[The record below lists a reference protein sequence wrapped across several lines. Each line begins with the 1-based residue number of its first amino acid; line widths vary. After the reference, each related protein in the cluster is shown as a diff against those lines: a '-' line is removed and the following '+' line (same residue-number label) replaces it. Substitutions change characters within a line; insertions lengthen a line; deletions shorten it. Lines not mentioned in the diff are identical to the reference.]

1 MRRGQTLL
9 DKLLARTKAD
19 PEFAQGL
26 VRLVLGSFVLLY
38 GVGLGA
44 RADYPLS
51 HTITK
56 HAVTIILFA
65 YLVVLTLTVWIWRI
79 PGRFWQR
86 RLILFTHDY
95 FWPGILLLMAG
106 QEALPLYA
114 AIVSITVG
122 NALRFGQNEFWV
134 SLGFALVTTI
144 LVWLFNPYWMANP
157 YIGATLLA
165 VVLIIP
171 IYVYSL
177 SAQLRRANIALSQAS
192 LDKSRFLTQASHDLR
207 HPLQALRLI
216 VRKLR
221 ATDLNGAQDE
231 LVTSVDLSAQN
242 AVEMLQSLLDISIIE
257 TGRLEPRN
265 KAIDLGNM
273 LLELAQVYTARADQA
288 GVQLRFV
295 KSTKWVIGDQAI
307 LKTILQNLISNS
319 ITHSRGAKICLGVR
333 RRADQLW
340 LDIYDRGSGQK
351 DHTLEAMQSGLIVSQ
366 LDTLV
371 PASTGIG
378 LAMSDRLAKIAGLD
392 LVLRLDPIRGSC
404 AMIGPFAPLKGTAT
418 EQTIAAQA
426 SRLTGLAIV
435 CIGLSDRD
443 VEIVSRCA
451 ALWHCD
457 LTITTDANIACDAK
471 RTIAIV
477 DGAGEVAK
485 IMRFAGVIRLGDL
498 PADPRFDQ
506 QLSLPVPIVPR
517 VLRSK
522 LLTLAI
528 RMS

>member
-1 MRRGQTLL
+1 L

-19 PEFAQGL
+19 PEFAQSI
-26 VRLVLGSFVLLY
+26 VRIVLGSFVLLY

-51 HTITK
+51 H
-56 HAVTIILFA
+56 IISKNAIAMLTFA
-65 YLVVLTLTVWIWRI
+65 YVLGLALTVWIWRI
-79 PGRFWQR
+79 PGRYWQR
-86 RLILFTHDY
+86 RLILFVHDY
-95 FWPGILLLMAG
+95 FWPGLLLLMAG

-114 AIVSITVG
+114 AVVSITVG
-122 NALRFGQNEFWV
+122 NALRFGQNELWV
-134 SLGFALVTTI
+134 SLGFALATTI
-144 LVWLFNPYWMANP
+144 LVWLFNPFWMANP

-221 ATDLNGAQDE
+221 ATSLDGAQDA

-273 LLELAQVYTARADQA
+273 LLELAQVYAARADQA

-319 ITHSRGAKICLGVR
+319 ITHSRGAKICFGVR
-333 RRADQLW
+333 RRGDELW
-340 LDIYDRGSGQK
+340 LAIYDRGSGK
-351 DHTLEAMQSGLIVSQ
+351 EEPVADVAQSGLIGSQ
-366 LDTLV
+366 PDTLV

-378 LAMSDRLAKIAGLD
+378 LAMSDRLAKIAGLE
-392 LVLRLDPIRGSC
+392 LILRLDPISGSC
-404 AMIGPFAPLKGTAT
+404 AMIGPFAPLHGAIMG
-418 EQTIAAQA
+418 QTIAAQA

-435 CIGLSDRD
+435 CIGLSDQD
-443 VEIVSRCA
+443 VEIVRRCA
-451 ALWHCD
+451 ALWRCN
-457 LTITTDANIACDAK
+457 LTITTEADVACDAK

-477 DGAGEVAK
+477 DGAGDVAN
-485 IMRFAGVIRLGDL
+485 IMRFAGIIRLGDL
-498 PADPRFDQ
+498 PADARFDQ